1 MRRRLDDQPRHVA
14 RRARQV
20 PVELVNDQERR
31 LALEP
36 ERTELRHEGLGLA
49 VGDVE
54 RLDHGESAVGDPRR
68 DRGSQRLSAHRARQV
83 LLVAARLRTEGLPAA
98 LPLGRADRALTR
110 ATGPLLFPGLPAAAR
125 DLAAAAGGVSAG
137 GPVGQIARDR
147 LMEQRHADL
156 DAEDVALELHRPR
169 LLARR
174 VQDRYGRH
182 GYFFSSAF
190 CWARVSFTLL
200 RIITTEPFAPGISP
214 RTRTR
219 FCSRI
224 TRTTLRLSTTA
235 RWPPMRPGRSWP
247 RG

>member
-1 MRRRLDDQPRHVA
+1 MRRRLDDQPRHIA

-83 LLVAARLRTEGLPAA
+83 LLVAARLRTEGVPAA

-125 DLAAAAGGVSAG
+125 DLAAAAGGVSARA
-137 GPVGQIARDR
+137 PVGQLARDR

-182 GYFFSSAF
+182 GYFFSAAF

-200 RIITTEPFAPGISP
+200 RIITTEPFAPGIAP

-224 TRTTLRLSTTA
+224 TRTTLRFSTVR

>member
-1 MRRRLDDQPRHVA
+1 MSNCIYFFFFSSRRRHTRWTGDWSSDVCSS
-14 RRARQV
+14 
-20 PVELVNDQERR
+20 D

-125 DLAAAAGGVSAG
+125 DLAAAAGGVSARA
-137 GPVGQIARDR
+137 PV
-147 LMEQRHADL
+147 
-156 DAEDVALELHRPR
+156 
-169 LLARR
+169 
-174 VQDRYGRH
+174 
-182 GYFFSSAF
+182 
-190 CWARVSFTLL
+190 
-200 RIITTEPFAPGISP
+200 
-214 RTRTR
+214 
-219 FCSRI
+219 
-224 TRTTLRLSTTA
+224 
-235 RWPPMRPGRSWP
+235 
-247 RG
+247 